1 MSETTE
7 GVINAV
13 QEDYQDE
20 KEAPTPS
27 QPISSPRPPE
37 NEALKSIE
45 EEDPDKVEA
54 PQIEESKEEVKTVAG
69 DGMVVNPTETE
80 TI

>member
-20 KEAPTPS
+20 KQASNPN

-54 PQIEESKEEVKTVAG
+54 PQIEESKEEEKMVG
-69 DGMVVNPTETE
+69 GEGMAVNPTETE